1 MNDAIAAMT
10 DVLRGRG
17 YDIDRYDDCMTIAK
31 HSDGPWGHFDKI
43 FAEADGVYNFVE
55 VQMGGYDLKK
65 RISCRD
71 LETACFVA
79 LVWYISREKRDIE
92 ERVLSEIK
100 RCAHMVS
107 ENSSDH
113 WRGRFL
119 LDALNSM
126 MG

>member
-17 YDIDRYDDCMTIAK
+17 YDIDRYDDCMTVVK
-31 HSDGPWGHFDKI
+31 RSDDPWGHFNKI
-43 FAEADGVYNFVE
+43 IAKDNGVYNFIE

-71 LETACFVA
+71 LETACFIGLA
-79 LVWYISREKRDIE
+79 WYISREKRDIE

-100 RCAHMVS
+100 RCAHMAA
-107 ENSSDH
+107 EDSSDH
-113 WRGRFL
+113 WRGQFL
-119 LDALNSM
+119 LDALASLTD
-126 MG
+126 